1 MFSSL
6 CMIIIDGFVLPDLS
20 LIILTLK
27 SNTILNVL
35 SAMNSDDSPKNKK
48 LDFIV
53 VTSIVLLSILAGFI
67 INWIQ
72 G

>member
-1 MFSSL
+1 
-6 CMIIIDGFVLPDLS
+6 
-20 LIILTLK
+20 
-27 SNTILNVL
+27 
-35 SAMNSDDSPKNKK
+35 MNSDDSPKNKK

-53 VTSIVLLSILAGFI
+53 VASIVLLSILAGFI

>member
-1 MFSSL
+1 MT
-6 CMIIIDGFVLPDLS
+6 IIDGSVLQDLS
-20 LIILTLK
+20 LIILILK
-27 SNTILNVL
+27 SNMILNVL

-53 VTSIVLLSILAGFI
+53 VSSIVLLSILAGFI

>member
-1 MFSSL
+1 
-6 CMIIIDGFVLPDLS
+6 
-20 LIILTLK
+20 
-27 SNTILNVL
+27 
-35 SAMNSDDSPKNKK
+35 MNSDDSPKNKK

-53 VTSIVLLSILAGFI
+53 VTSIVLLSIMAGFI